1 MLKLSL
7 AAVERG
13 EVRLQE
19 EIPADAPI
27 WEGFVAP
34 LRGPARVDLVAR
46 PVGSGGV
53 LVSGEV
59 EAELEYACRRCLAPV
74 RRSARVAVEMYF
86 RPAEESGDEDDAESY
101 LLPPG
106 VAEVSLADAVREQL
120 LLEVPEFVECS
131 ETCRGLCPSCG
142 VDLNRGEC
150 SCEPERDPGPWDAL
164 RKLKF
169 D

>member
-1 MLKLSL
+1 MLNLSL

-13 EVRLQE
+13 EVRLRE
-19 EIPADAPI
+19 EIPADHPL

-34 LRGPARVDLVAR
+34 LVGPAHVELLAR

-53 LVSGEV
+53 LVTGEV
-59 EAELEYACRRCLAPV
+59 GAELEFSCRRCLAPARRTV
-74 RRSARVAVEMYF
+74 REEVEIYL
-86 RPAEESGDEDDAESY
+86 RPAEERGDEDDAESY
-101 LLPPG
+101 FLDPG
-106 VAEVSLADAVREQL
+106 AAEVSLADPVREQL
-120 LLEVPEFVECS
+120 LLELPEFVECS
-131 ETCRGLCPSCG
+131 EECRGLCPQCG
-142 VDLNRGEC
+142 ADLNRGDC